1 MRIKHGG
8 KRESILIKKTSVDM
22 CYHVVH
28 RIPERK
34 ISMMNISWW
43 TIILLFEFPNKNTNS
58 QLKRILPVLRLW
70 YAVSDTDVTESDQEN
85 TPNN

>member
-28 RIPERK
+28 RIPE
-34 ISMMNISWW
+34 SMMKISWW
-43 TIILLFEFPNKNTNS
+43 TIIILLEFRNKNTNT
-58 QLKRILPVLRLW
+58 QLKRILPVLILW

-85 TPNN
+85 TPNKQF